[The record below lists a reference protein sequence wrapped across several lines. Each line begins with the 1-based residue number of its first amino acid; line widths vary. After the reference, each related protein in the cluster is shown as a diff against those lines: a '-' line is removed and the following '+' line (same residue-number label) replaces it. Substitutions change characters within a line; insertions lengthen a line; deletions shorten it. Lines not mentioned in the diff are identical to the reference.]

1 MSRGKIPEHV
11 IRHVAKTA
19 IRNDDREVLW
29 NLALQGHREILSEE
43 MKKAWM
49 LWENKWRNPQ
59 FPRVK

>member
-1 MSRGKIPEHV
+1 MSGEQIPKHV

-43 MKKAWM
+43 LEKAGWIKGGHV
-49 LWENKWRNPQ
+49 LDW
-59 FPRVK
+59 

>member
-43 MKKAWM
+43 MKKAGM
-49 LWENKWRNPQ
+49 L
-59 FPRVK
+59 